1 MSTEIESLRDLYI
14 DHLKDLYSA
23 ENQITK
29 ALPKVIKKV
38 TSPELKNA
46 LDNHLKETIKQIDR
60 LDQIFESLDSSPRGK
75 KCVGM
80 EGVLEEGKEAMA
92 EKMSSPGLLDAALIG
107 GCQKV
112 EHYEIAGYGTV
123 RAFAVLLGEDEAVDL
138 LGQTL
143 EEEKAADAKL
153 TELGVNRVNQEALE
167 TIADGGNGNMRKRM

>member
-1 MSTEIESLRDLYI
+1 MATEIKSLKDLYI
-14 DHLKDLYSA
+14 DHLKDLYNA

-38 TSPELKNA
+38 TSPELKEG
-46 LDNHLKETIKQIDR
+46 LEGHLKETMKQVER
-60 LDQIFESLDSSPRGK
+60 LDRIFESLEKSPRGK

-92 EKMSSPGLLDAALIG
+92 EKMSSPDLMDAALIG

-112 EHYEIAGYGTV
+112 EHYEISAYGTV
-123 RAFAVLLGEDEAVDL
+123 RAFAELLGEDEAVDL
-138 LGQTL
+138 LTQTL

-153 TELGVNRVNQEALE
+153 TELGMNIINLDALQEDEAMSKE
-167 TIADGGNGNMRKRM
+167 RM